1 MKLRIA
7 LPITLGFLLAVPAF
21 AQRPE
26 DRKEERHDDH
36 RDGPRANQGRI
47 PQAPPPQRERNARPE
62 EERHDK
68 RVNSTPHVTN
78 DHWYGHDRPNDRRY
92 VVSHPFEHG
101 HFEHIGPSYRYRVER
116 FDRDR
121 HRFWFPGGFYFQV
134 ADWDW
139 DLAADWCWDC
149 GDDFTVYDDPDHPG
163 WYLVYNIH
171 TGGYVHATYMG
182 S

>member
-7 LPITLGFLLAVPAF
+7 LPITLGFLLVVPAF
-21 AQRPE
+21 ARRPE

-36 RDGPRANQGRI
+36 KDGPRANQGRI
-47 PQAPPPQRERNARPE
+47 PQGPPPQRERNARPE

-68 RVNSTPHVTN
+68 RVNSVPHVSN
-78 DHWYGHDRPNDRRY
+78 DHWYGHDRPDDKRY
-92 VVSHPFEHG
+92 VVSRPFEHG
-101 HFEHIGPSYRYRVER
+101 HFEHTGPSYRYRVER

-121 HRFWFPGGFYFQV
+121 HRFWFPGGFYFQI

-171 TGGYVHATYMG
+171 TGGYVHATYTG